1 MEPENRPDIELADS
15 LNLMRCRIRFFNIRA
30 VCKAGSPLSMEEKKW
45 LFLKQYYN
53 LHLWQ

>member
-15 LNLMRCRIRFFNIRA
+15 LNLMRRRIRFFNIRT